1 MGRKLHKQCLF
12 CILIEW
18 SACFDTLES
27 GHKAEY
33 HKNMKISWEALQV
46 QCTQAKIR
54 DKSLFGKKS
63 PGCTISNEL
72 LLGKKIEV
80 WTPML
85 NGNLYLRYQCLES
98 RSAKNDTY
106 GLYCMLYLTRTHKGN
121 GCLLGTWRVFLSF
134 LRLRSPPNRH
144 NNSL

>member
-1 MGRKLHKQCLF
+1 MRKLHKQCLF

-85 NGNLYLRYQCLES
+85 NGNLYLRYQCLDLDPPKMIHTVCTVCYIS
-98 RSAKNDTY
+98 LAPTQ
-106 GLYCMLYLTRTHKGN
+106 
-121 GCLLGTWRVFLSF
+121 GTVVC
-134 LRLRSPPNRH
+134 
-144 NNSL
+144 